1 MAVEQRSCLSKMQRN
16 NKTKNK
22 KKTNEETEKNMLK
35 EVTFLKIFY
44 IINTKLV

>member
-1 MAVEQRSCLSKMQRN
+1 MAVEQRSRLSKMQRN

-22 KKTNEETEKNMLK
+22 KKTNEETEKKMLK
-35 EVTFLKIFY
+35 KVTFLKIFY